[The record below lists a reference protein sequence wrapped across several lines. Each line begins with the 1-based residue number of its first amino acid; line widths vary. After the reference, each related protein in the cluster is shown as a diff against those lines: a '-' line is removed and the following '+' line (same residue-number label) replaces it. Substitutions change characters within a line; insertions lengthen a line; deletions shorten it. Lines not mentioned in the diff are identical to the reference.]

1 MSIDPT
7 EATAAATTRRSFL
20 ARAAL
25 GGALVSVA
33 TAGPLRAM
41 LGVAG
46 AQEATAAELEAPEE
60 LDGATF
66 AALAVPLEL
75 ATVLAYQA
83 ALENDVLDATTTAD
97 ARRFQ
102 AHHQT
107 VVDALT
113 PLLGEEAPAP
123 RPDETVMASTADAI
137 EGNADQTAI
146 LTALAELEEVL
157 AATHLYAVGG
167 LTDTTLAR
175 TVGQVLAVE
184 SQQAVVWGRVI
195 GTDLAELT
203 PAEAGTEGART
214 GFAEAAEAAEAAA
227 ATTTTTPTSTTTTE
241 AGN

>member
-7 EATAAATTRRSFL
+7 EAQAAATTRRSFL

-33 TAGPLRAM
+33 TAGPLRSL

-46 AQEATAAELEAPEE
+46 AQEAELEASDT
-60 LDGATF
+60 LDNETF
-66 AALAVPLEL
+66 AALAVPVEL

-83 ALENDVLDATTTAD
+83 ALDGDVLDETATTN
-97 ARRFQ
+97 ARQFQ
-102 AHHQT
+102 THHQT

-113 PLLGEEAPAP
+113 PLLSEDAGAP
-123 RPDETVMASTADAI
+123 RPDETVLSSTVATI

-157 AATHLYAVGG
+157 AATHLYALGG
-167 LTDTTLAR
+167 LTDASLAK
-175 TVGQVLAVE
+175 TVAQVMAVE
-184 SQQAVVWGRVI
+184 SQQAVAMGRAAEI
-195 GTDLAELT
+195 DLVTLT
-203 PAEAGTEGART
+203 PAEAGTTGART
-214 GFAEAAEAAEAAA
+214 DFGEAAEAPSS
-227 ATTTTTPTSTTTTE
+227 TTTTTTTSTTTTE